1 MSYLYFFTSSHKGN
15 EDWKKRKTDKKTNKQ
30 KNLYALG
37 TIGKQFGEF
46 VESVQ
51 EKKRKAT
58 TGRICRKGSF

>member
-1 MSYLYFFTSSHKGN
+1 MEKA
-15 EDWKKRKTDKKTNKQ
+15 ETDKKTNKQ

-58 TGRICRKGSF
+58 TGSICRKGRF